1 MKVELVTAKD
11 WISINSDA
19 WNLLANESIY
29 PNPFYER
36 WCLGSAINNLSRGLE
51 LYIACG
57 YEKGEL
63 QVLCPVV
70 MNKPY
75 LMIEQVEVWRHP
87 HCSLSSPLVKS
98 PDVLPVFFNKLLNVS
113 CRNFLRISNHL
124 SKLDVDIN
132 GKNNIVDLHQ
142 RAAQILSS
150 SWDEYLT
157 NHLADKKKKY
167 FKIVNRIENKLNAQ
181 YYRVIDGDLA
191 SWLRRYVQVESS
203 GWKFRAGTSLAQNPD
218 ELNYYLECIERG
230 QTDRK
235 IEFQAITTPNHDIAI
250 SFRFITH
257 NQCFEIKTSYHEDYK
272 QYSPGIALE
281 FHNLKTL
288 FESDCDYVDS
298 CTDEDN
304 QLLNKLWQHKRD
316 LISAT
321 IFQASVKGRFLYQGI
336 KYANSLKRLI
346 KTIPQIKTKS

>member
-1 MKVELVTAKD
+1 VKVELVAAKD
-11 WISINSDA
+11 WNSINSDA
-19 WNLLANESIY
+19 WDLLANESIY

-57 YEKGEL
+57 YVDGAL

-75 LMIEQVEVWRHP
+75 PMIEQVEVWRHP

-98 PDVLPVFFNKLLNVS
+98 SKSLPIFLNKLLNIS
-113 CRNFLRISNHL
+113 NRHFLRISNHL
-124 SKLDVDIN
+124 SKRDVDVRE
-132 GKNNIVDLHQ
+132 KNHIVDQHQ

-150 SWDEYLT
+150 SWGEYLA
-157 NHLADKKKKY
+157 NHLADKQKKY
-167 FKIVNRIENKLNAQ
+167 FKIVDRIENKLNAQ
-181 YYRVIDGDLA
+181 YYNIIDGDLI

-203 GWKFRAGTSLAQNPD
+203 GWKFRAGTSLAQNSD
-218 ELNYYLECIERG
+218 ELNYYLECIEHG
-230 QTDRK
+230 QSDNK
-235 IEFQAITTPNHDIAI
+235 IEFQAITTTSHDVAI

-272 QYSPGIALE
+272 QYSPGVALE
-281 FHNLKTL
+281 FHNLKML
-288 FESDCDYVDS
+288 FESDYDYVDS

-304 QLLNKLWQHKRD
+304 QLLNKLWQHKRE

-321 IFQASVKGRFLYQGI
+321 IFQTSVKGRFLYQGI
-336 KYANSLKRLI
+336 KYASSLKGLT
-346 KTIPQIKTKS
+346 KTIPRIKK